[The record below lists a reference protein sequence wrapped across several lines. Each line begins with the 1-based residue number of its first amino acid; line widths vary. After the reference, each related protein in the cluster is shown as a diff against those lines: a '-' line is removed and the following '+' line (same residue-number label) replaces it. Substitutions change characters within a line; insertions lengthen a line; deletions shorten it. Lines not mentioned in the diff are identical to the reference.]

1 VTRGPAEADVG
12 SPAGRVVP
20 LGVSIDRDEVV
31 RLLGYPEGHPLPAR
45 LAALLDD
52 TLTTA
57 RRLVRGRGAFARL
70 EPDRAAEV
78 GLKPVT
84 ASELIV
90 GIVTVGEAI
99 EAAAAEASRG
109 GEPTRA
115 LLLDTAGSA
124 ATEEAADRLGA
135 VIVGGSADAD
145 RRAVPCRFSPGYGDW
160 SLQDQPRLFALL
172 PHAELGVSLLPS
184 MMMVPRKSVSFA
196 MWLGAAEDRAAG
208 RGCARCPMD
217 HCRYRRKPRR
227 PAGKDHR

>member
-1 VTRGPAEADVG
+1 MTRGPAEDDAG

-20 LGVSIDRDEVV
+20 LGVAIDRDEVV
-31 RLLGYPEGHPLPAR
+31 RLLGYPDGHPLPSR

-57 RRLVRGRGAFARL
+57 RRLVRGRGVFVRL

-90 GIVTVGEAI
+90 GIVTVGEEI
-99 EAAAAEASRG
+99 EAAAAAASRG

-115 LLLDTAGSA
+115 LLLDAAGSA

-135 VIVGGSADAD
+135 VIIGAPAAAD

-172 PHAELGVSLLPS
+172 PHAEVGVSLLPS

-196 MWLGAAEDRAAG
+196 MWLGAAPDRGAG
-208 RGCARCPMD
+208 RGCARCPLD
-217 HCRYRRKPRR
+217 HCRYRREPRR
-227 PAGKDHR
+227 PAENGRR